1 MIMCYI
7 YSHLTFDIM
16 VWWDNNNHIIAN
28 YQQRVPVKKIEN
40 WSIIGEDIDKS
51 KVPRF
56 LRTTL

>member
-1 MIMCYI
+1 
-7 YSHLTFDIM
+7 M